1 MKIHPSLLSILCAS
15 GLLVLVAGEAFSGFQ
30 NWVRLQ
36 GSVDD
41 KPLIPQVFE
50 PSGIRLISS
59 TAESSIKKSEP
70 SKEPLELMP
79 GRVNNPTAE
88 AVAYSMDET
97 PKQDGLKEV
106 ESTALAVIPERGTFR
121 EREAKPALVVL
132 ENELVIEFPAAIAD
146 AMLMKRVIA
155 RVLLSEQPFK
165 EDLLSRKSLDYQ
177 KTPYFYRQVLDQHHQ
192 PIRYPANAFDY
203 ADYLFSSERME
214 NIADEEGTFTVV
226 SIPLVKADYPKP
238 VQKYK
243 DWVAQYAQ
251 TYKVD
256 PALVFAVMET
266 ESRFKPDAVS
276 RSNALGL
283 MQLKADAAGRDI
295 YQHIDRKPGMPNAD
309 ELFDERNNIR
319 MGTAYL
325 GLLKHEYL
333 AEVRNTQNK
342 EMLSI
347 ASYNGGLS
355 TVLKLFGDTPEEAI
369 KRINQLHPKQVYR
382 KLRLEHASQE
392 TRDYL
397 DKVLKAK
404 SRYQQLLSA

>member
-1 MKIHPSLLSILCAS
+1 MKIHPSLLSILFAS

-59 TAESSIKKSEP
+59 TIESGIKKSEP

-79 GRVNNPTAE
+79 GRVNNLTAE
-88 AVAYSMDET
+88 AVAYSMDDT
-97 PKQDGLKEV
+97 PKQDGLKEI
-106 ESTALAVIPERGTFR
+106 ESAALAVMPERGTFR

-214 NIADEEGTFTVV
+214 KIADEEGAFTVV

-251 TYKVD
+251 TYKVE

-295 YQHIDRKPGMPNAD
+295 YQYIDRKPGMPNAE

-355 TVLKLFGDTPEEAI
+355 TVLKLFGDTPEGAI

-382 KLRLEHASQE
+382 KLRFEHASKE

>member
-1 MKIHPSLLSILCAS
+1 
-15 GLLVLVAGEAFSGFQ
+15 
-30 NWVRLQ
+30 
-36 GSVDD
+36 
-41 KPLIPQVFE
+41 
-50 PSGIRLISS
+50 
-59 TAESSIKKSEP
+59 
-70 SKEPLELMP
+70 
-79 GRVNNPTAE
+79 
-88 AVAYSMDET
+88 
-97 PKQDGLKEV
+97 
-106 ESTALAVIPERGTFR
+106 
-121 EREAKPALVVL
+121 
-132 ENELVIEFPAAIAD
+132 
-146 AMLMKRVIA
+146 MKRVIA
-155 RVLLSEQPFK
+155 RVLLSAQPFND
-165 EDLLSRKSLDYQ
+165 DLLSRKSLDYQ
-177 KTPYFYRQVLDQHHQ
+177 KTPYFYRQVLDQHRQ

-203 ADYLFSSERME
+203 ADYLFSSKQME
-214 NIADEEGTFTVV
+214 KIVDEEGAFTVV

-243 DWVAQYAQ
+243 DWVAQYARDF
-251 TYKVD
+251 KVE

-295 YQHIDRKPGMPNAD
+295 YQRIDQKPGMPNAA

-333 AEVRNTQNK
+333 AEVHNLQNK

-355 TVLKLFGDTPEEAI
+355 TVLKLFGDSPEAAI

-382 KLRLEHASQE
+382 KLRFEHASRE

-404 SRYQQLLSA
+404 SRYQHLLSA